1 MRRVKVAV
9 AGATGAV
16 GREMLK
22 VLEDREF
29 PVSEL
34 VPLASE
40 RSEGHKLEFRG
51 EELTVRRL
59 RPESF
64 DGVDIALFS
73 PGAFVSRE
81 FAPYAARAGAVVV
94 DNSSAFRMD
103 ADVPLVVPEVNPR
116 AVELALKPGG
126 RRIIANPN
134 CSTIQLVVVLKPL
147 HEAAG
152 LERVVVSTYQSVSGA
167 GQKGIDEL
175 EQQSRAL
182 FNMEETSPKKFPHR
196 IAFNLLPEIGPANA
210 NGYTEEEMK
219 MVNETRKIMGLPDLR
234 VSATCVRVPV
244 FYCHSEAA
252 NLAFREDLTPERARE
267 VLRAAPG
274 VKVVEGAR
282 VPDAAARRGQRR
294 HARGPHPQG
303 PRARTRP
310 GVVRRL
316 RQPAQGR
323 GDQRGA
329 DRGAAAAGPRA
340 VARAQAL
347 MLPVCPGVSPP
358 PGQNVDAAALPSR
371 TG

>member
-22 VLEDREF
+22 VLEDRDF

-40 RSEGHKLEFRG
+40 RSEGQKLEFRG
-51 EELTVRRL
+51 EEVTVRRL
-59 RPESF
+59 KPESF
-64 DGVDIALFS
+64 DGVDVALFS
-73 PGAFVSRE
+73 PGSSVSRE

-103 ADVPLVVPEVNPR
+103 ADVPLVVPEVNPK
-116 AVELALKPGG
+116 AVELAIKPGG

-147 HEAAG
+147 HDAAV

-175 EQQSRAL
+175 EEQSRAL
-182 FNMEETSPKKFPHR
+182 FNLAEITAKKFPHR
-196 IAFNLLPEIGPANA
+196 IAFNLLPEIGPTGS

-252 NLAFREDLTPERARE
+252 NLTFREDLSPDRARE
-267 VLRAAPG
+267 ILRGAPG
-274 VKVVEGAR
+274 VKVLDDMSQHVYPMPLLGAGDDDTL
-282 VPDAAARRGQRR
+282 V
-294 HARGPHPQG
+294 
-303 PRARTRP
+303 
-310 GVVRRL
+310 
-316 RQPAQGR
+316 GR
-323 GDQRGA
+323 IRKDLSE
-329 DRGAAAAGPRA
+329 DRGLSLFIVSDNLRKGAATNA
-340 VARAQAL
+340 VQIAEQLLRDHEASL
-347 MLPVCPGVSPP
+347 GLKH
-358 PGQNVDAAALPSR
+358 
-371 TG
+371 